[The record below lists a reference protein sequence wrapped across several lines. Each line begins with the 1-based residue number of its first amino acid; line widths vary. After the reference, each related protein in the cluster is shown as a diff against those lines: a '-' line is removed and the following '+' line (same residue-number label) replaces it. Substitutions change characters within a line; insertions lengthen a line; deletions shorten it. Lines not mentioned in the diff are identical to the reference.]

1 MLSRSN
7 SSIVSLDIRL
17 ISISIVK
24 HLSPK
29 CQKCKE
35 QEPSR
40 DHKFSILENVA
51 FLRDCTSATLPHFEV
66 ALVGAK
72 PLHLACARPGCH
84 SNAPLGRSLLRKRGL
99 VGACLPQT
107 LLGRSMA
114 NRNCASS
121 KDDSRSRE
129 RRLWLRYYP
138 AKQRGNP
145 PALPK
150 VERCTGKEHGRK
162 AVSCLKTIGHD

>member
-40 DHKFSILENVA
+40 GHKFSILENVA

-114 NRNCASS
+114 NRNLSGQGPSILPAARPFGRLKSPLGTS
-121 KDDSRSRE
+121 LLRKRE
-129 RRLWLRYYP
+129 LFDFFHCSTLLF
-138 AKQRGNP
+138 A
-145 PALPK
+145 
-150 VERCTGKEHGRK
+150 
-162 AVSCLKTIGHD
+162 

>member
-66 ALVGAK
+66 ALVGAR
-72 PLHLACARPGCH
+72 PLYLAAQDRAATQTPRWGVRCFA
-84 SNAPLGRSLLRKRGL
+84 NAVLLGR
-99 VGACLPQT
+99 AEPQT
-107 LLGRSMA
+107 LLLTIWKLHDYAPLGP
-114 NRNCASS
+114 
-121 KDDSRSRE
+121 RE
-129 RRLWLRYYP
+129 LTL
-138 AKQRGNP
+138 
-145 PALPK
+145 
-150 VERCTGKEHGRK
+150 
-162 AVSCLKTIGHD
+162 IGGIEL

>member
-66 ALVGAK
+66 ALVGARPLYLAAQDRTATQTPRWGVRCFANAVLLGRACPK
-72 PLHLACARPGCH
+72 PCWEGVWQTGTCRGKAPPSCYARPFCRLK
-84 SNAPLGRSLLRKRGL
+84 APLGLSLFCF
-99 VGACLPQT
+99 APQT
-107 LLGRSMA
+107 RIFKLVFA
-114 NRNCASS
+114 NN
-121 KDDSRSRE
+121 
-129 RRLWLRYYP
+129 L
-138 AKQRGNP
+138 
-145 PALPK
+145 
-150 VERCTGKEHGRK
+150 
-162 AVSCLKTIGHD
+162 